1 MFSSGLIHPISTKV
15 RKDRWG
21 SGGLKSRGTDYDD
34 EEIGAAWETVNESKE
49 TVNES
54 VEDKGLAGSSK
65 IQRSHKDVKPS
76 IFKFIDAERPRHVAP
91 RGRSGLRERP
101 QWIALRGRSGLH
113 FVSSRHRDAS
123 DLGVSLWEVA
133 PRGKAIAFWKRIAA
147 YFGSSPQLAGYQKRD
162 TTCCK
167 SRWGKINEG
176 VCKFVG
182 CYDAATKQKSSGQSE
197 DDVLKMAHDIFFN
210 DYKSKFTL
218 EHAWLELRHDQ
229 KWCGGLASKENVS
242 SKRRKLDDQSPQS
255 STSVPCS
262 LGGDEP
268 TARPA
273 GVKAAKG
280 KSKAAVSK
288 GKTSEAEGKLC
299 VDFQNM
305 WEIKQKDFVL

>member
-1 MFSSGLIHPISTKV
+1 MMMKRVSSDNCGYV
-15 RKDRWG
+15 
-21 SGGLKSRGTDYDD
+21 
-34 EEIGAAWETVNESKE
+34 GAAWETVNESKE

-101 QWIALRGRSGLH
+101 QWVALRGRSGLR

-133 PRGKAIAFWKRIAA
+133 PRG
-147 YFGSSPQLAGYQKRD
+147 
-162 TTCCK
+162 
-167 SRWGKINEG
+167 
-176 VCKFVG
+176 
-182 CYDAATKQKSSGQSE
+182 
-197 DDVLKMAHDIFFN
+197 
-210 DYKSKFTL
+210 
-218 EHAWLELRHDQ
+218 
-229 KWCGGLASKENVS
+229 
-242 SKRRKLDDQSPQS
+242 S

-262 LGGDEP
+262 VGGDEP

>member
-1 MFSSGLIHPISTKV
+1 MDPFSEPCGFQNLLNSQQPNPSFSYLSREPSIEVSGWPEDANEDEVILSD
-15 RKDRWG
+15 RKERRKW
-21 SGGLKSRGTDYDD
+21 SPT
-34 EEIGAAWETVNESKE
+34 
-49 TVNES
+49 
-54 VEDKGLAGSSK
+54 EDKVLISAWLNTSK
-65 IQRSHKDVKPS
+65 DPVVGNEQ
-76 IFKFIDAERPRHVAP
+76 
-91 RGRSGLRERP
+91 
-101 QWIALRGRSGLH
+101 
-113 FVSSRHRDAS
+113 
-123 DLGVSLWEVA
+123 
-133 PRGKAIAFWKRIAA
+133 KAIAFWKRIAA

-242 SKRRKLDDQSPQS
+242 SKRRKLDDQSSQS

-305 WEIKQKDFVL
+305 WEIKQKDFVLRDKLNKQKLLDSLITKTEPLTEPEIALKNKLINDMLAS

>member
-1 MFSSGLIHPISTKV
+1 MMMKRVSSDNCGYV
-15 RKDRWG
+15 
-21 SGGLKSRGTDYDD
+21 
-34 EEIGAAWETVNESKE
+34 GAAWETVNESKE

-76 IFKFIDAERPRHVAP
+76 IFKFIGVDTFIGIVYVRIK
-91 RGRSGLRERP
+91 
-101 QWIALRGRSGLH
+101 WI
-113 FVSSRHRDAS
+113 F
-123 DLGVSLWEVA
+123 E
-133 PRGKAIAFWKRIAA
+133 KAIAFWKRIAA